1 MHIPAVFSEVA
12 LHFSKAR
19 IQYKFF
25 HRFFDKNFIKK
36 SPPEWWG
43 VQNPVQ
49 YVLDFLVVKI
59 ENGHLRAVLCNSLDC
74 LIVVVLRYF
83 ETDVLVA
90 CFLTSNQAGCAPDV
104 RV

>member
-1 MHIPAVFSEVA
+1 MHIPAVFSEIA

-36 SPPEWWG
+36 SPPEGWG

-49 YVLDFLVVKI
+49 YVQDFLVVKI
-59 ENGHLRAVLCNSLDC
+59 ENGHLRAVLGNSLDC
-74 LIVVVLRYF
+74 LVVVVLRYF
-83 ETDVLVA
+83 KADILMSGFVA
-90 CFLTSNQAGCAPDV
+90 SD
-104 RV
+104 